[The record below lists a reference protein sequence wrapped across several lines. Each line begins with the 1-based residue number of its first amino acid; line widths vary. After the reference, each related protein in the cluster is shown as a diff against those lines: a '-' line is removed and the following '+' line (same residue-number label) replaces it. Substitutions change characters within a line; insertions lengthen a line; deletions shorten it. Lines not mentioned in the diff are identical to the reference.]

1 MATGVSRGGEIAL
14 KLIPTYLQT
23 RYINHLLTTYL
34 LDTDYLHALYIP
46 NKLHCLYYSLQILIL
61 VGLQYH
67 LLRISP
73 NFAVFRRVSLYFG
86 VFRRLSACFAVFRRL
101 LGVFT
106 DPVSGC

>member
-1 MATGVSRGGEIAL
+1 MLRELMYAYMFI
-14 KLIPTYLQT
+14 KL
-23 RYINHLLTTYL
+23 
-34 LDTDYLHALYIP
+34 
-46 NKLHCLYYSLQILIL
+46 LHCLYYSLQIHIL

-73 NFAVFRRVSLYFG
+73 YFA

-106 DPVSGC
+106 DPTLAAAVHLAEQWSKLGGGPN